1 MSPSMLGAIAEGG
14 IPMLA
19 GAYMLLTGYR
29 VIGPK
34 PGASE
39 ARDRWHAK
47 FGRFFRVGGLF
58 VLGVGIMM
66 LVVAVAR
73 EWPPKPDGW
82 SRHATADGA
91 CGIDFP
97 QAPRHE
103 VNPDGEEGNR
113 LEVVIPERQ
122 TRYSLIFSD
131 LSPKDAARPV
141 DDVFRDLGAI
151 YAKTPGGAPARLL
164 KELAITDRGFPGREY
179 QFAVGD
185 RFVTRIKVFVN
196 GARVYRA
203 IAVNP
208 PDAALDR
215 DAQRFIDS
223 FRFEVTKP

>member
-1 MSPSMLGAIAEGG
+1 M
-14 IPMLA
+14 
-19 GAYMLLTGYR
+19 
-29 VIGPK
+29 
-34 PGASE
+34 
-39 ARDRWHAK
+39 
-47 FGRFFRVGGLF
+47 
-58 VLGVGIMM
+58 
-66 LVVAVAR
+66 
-73 EWPPKPDGW
+73 
-82 SRHATADGA
+82 
-91 CGIDFP
+91 
-97 QAPRHE
+97 
-103 VNPDGEEGNR
+103 NPDGEEGDR

-141 DDVFRDLGAI
+141 DDVFRDLSEI
-151 YAKTPGGAPARLL
+151 YATTKTPGRAPARLL